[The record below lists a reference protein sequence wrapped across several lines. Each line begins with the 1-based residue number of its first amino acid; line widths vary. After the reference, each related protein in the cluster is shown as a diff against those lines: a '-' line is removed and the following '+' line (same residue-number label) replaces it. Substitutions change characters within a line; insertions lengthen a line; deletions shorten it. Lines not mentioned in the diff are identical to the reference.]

1 LSETDRP
8 VSNLGIAWE
17 VVCQRLRTSDIQEQ
31 CRRAGARCLR
41 QDAGFQVTI
50 HYFGQPYVILLPEV
64 DLVPEP
70 GSAAL
75 PLREKVLVLH
85 YLAGAKGTATTGR
98 QVTYREL
105 PGGMVYFPTFAKRT
119 AEALSARFGQDAPLL
134 ISAGRR
140 MGGRPGDIGD
150 ASLVF
155 DVFPRV
161 AVTVVLWQGDEE
173 LPPRMN
179 LLFDAN
185 ITDYLEPEDVTVA
198 CEVLTWR
205 LVHASRQA

>member
-1 LSETDRP
+1 MSETDRP
-8 VSNLGIAWE
+8 VYNLGIAWE
-17 VVCQRLRTSDIQEQ
+17 LACRRLGESDIEEQ
-31 CRRAGARCLR
+31 CRRGGAQCTRR
-41 QDAGFQVTI
+41 DAGFHVTI
-50 HYFGQPYVILLPEV
+50 HYFGQPYVVTLPEV
-64 DLVPEP
+64 ELSPGP
-70 GSAAL
+70 GSPAL

-85 YLAGAKGTATTGR
+85 YLARAKGTAVTGR

-119 AEALSARFGQDAPLL
+119 AEPLSARFGQDAPLL
-134 ISAGRR
+134 ASAGRR
-140 MGGRPGDIGD
+140 IGGRPGDIGD

-161 AVTVVLWQGDEE
+161 AITLVLWQGDEE

-185 ITDYLEPEDVTVA
+185 IADYLEPEDVTVA

-205 LVHASRQA
+205 LIHASRQA